1 MKRKNLLILTV
12 LVALCGLSV
21 SAMFGLKRHRDD
33 KAQQPL
39 RSKSHAVWKEVY
51 KNVDE
56 MVKSADTIVL
66 GQAID
71 RQPGR
76 IAYSSNGEDS
86 LPFEVVSFRVVN
98 NIKGKKGDGIIY
110 VERAGGVDPE
120 GNQVY
125 LDADG
130 GDFEVGNS
138 YLLFLKQQEDGP
150 YYYQVND
157 QGRYRVEGGRLK
169 GVDKDDEVSVM
180 LDERPVEEGLR
191 MVKESKDKVT
201 GGKSKQE

>member
-1 MKRKNLLILTV
+1 MKRKNVLILTI

-21 SAMFGLKRHRDD
+21 SAMFGLQRHQGDE
-33 KAQQPL
+33 AQKPS
-39 RSKSHAVWKEVY
+39 RGKSSAVWKEVY

-56 MVKSADTIVL
+56 MVKSADRIVL

-76 IAYSSNGEDS
+76 TAYSSNGEDA
-86 LPFEVVSFRVVN
+86 LPFEVVSFRVVD

-157 QGRYRVEGGRLK
+157 QGRYQVEGGRLK
-169 GVDKDDEVSVM
+169 GVDKDDDVTVM
-180 LDERPVEEGLR
+180 LHERPVAEGLR
-191 MVKESKDKVT
+191 IVKESKDKIS

>member
-1 MKRKNLLILTV
+1 MKRKNFLILTI

-21 SAMFGLKRHRDD
+21 SAMFGLKRHQDD

-76 IAYSSNGEDS
+76 IAYSSTGEDS

-98 NIKGKKGDGIIY
+98 NIKGKNGGGIVY
-110 VERAGGVDPE
+110 VERAGGINHE

-157 QGRYRVEGGRLK
+157 QGRYHVEGGRLK

-180 LDERPVEEGLR
+180 LHERPVEEGLR
-191 MVKESKDKVT
+191 MVKESKEKVT

>member
-1 MKRKNLLILTV
+1 MKRKNFLILTV

-21 SAMFGLKRHRDD
+21 SAMLGLKRHQDD

-39 RSKSHAVWKEVY
+39 LSKSHAVWKEVY

-56 MVKSADTIVL
+56 MVKGADAIVL
-66 GQAID
+66 AQAID

-76 IAYSSNGEDS
+76 IAYSSNGEDA
-86 LPFEVVSFRVVN
+86 LPFEVVSFRVID
-98 NIKGKKGDGIIY
+98 NIKGKKDDAIIS

-130 GDFEVGNS
+130 GSFEIGNS
-138 YLLFLKQQEDGP
+138 YLLFLKRQEDGP
-150 YYYQVND
+150 YFYQVND
-157 QGRYRVEGGRLK
+157 QGRFHVEGGRLK
-169 GVDKDDEVSVM
+169 GVDRDDDVTVT
-180 LDERPVEEGLR
+180 LHERSVEEGLR
-191 MVKESKDKVT
+191 MVKESKEKVT
-201 GGKSKQE
+201 GKGRQQ

>member
-1 MKRKNLLILTV
+1 M
-12 LVALCGLSV
+12 
-21 SAMFGLKRHRDD
+21 
-33 KAQQPL
+33 
-39 RSKSHAVWKEVY
+39 
-51 KNVDE
+51 
-56 MVKSADTIVL
+56 L

-76 IAYSSNGEDS
+76 IAYSSNGEDA
-86 LPFEVVSFRVVN
+86 LPFEVVSFRVVDK
-98 NIKGKKGDGIIY
+98 IKGKKSDGIVY

-157 QGRYRVEGGRLK
+157 QGRYQVEGGRLK
-169 GVDKDDEVSVM
+169 GVDTDDEVSVV
-180 LDERPVEEGLR
+180 LHGRALEEGLR

-201 GGKSKQE
+201 GRNKQE

>member
-1 MKRKNLLILTV
+1 MKRKNFLILTV
-12 LVALCGLSV
+12 LVALCGLLA
-21 SAMFGLKRHRDD
+21 SAMFGLKRHQDA

-56 MVKSADTIVL
+56 MVKSADRIVL

-76 IAYSSNGEDS
+76 IAYSSNGEDA
-86 LPFEVVSFRVVN
+86 LPFEVVSFRVVD
-98 NIKGKKGDGIIY
+98 NIKGKKDEGMIY

-138 YLLFLKQQEDGP
+138 YLLFLKRQEDGP

-157 QGRYRVEGGRLK
+157 QGRYQVEGGRLK
-169 GVDKDDEVSVM
+169 GVDKDDEVTVM
-180 LDERPVEEGLR
+180 LHERPVAEGLR
-191 MVKESKDKVT
+191 MVKESKDKTT
-201 GGKSKQE
+201 GGKIKQE

>member
-1 MKRKNLLILTV
+1 MKRKNFLILTI

-21 SAMFGLKRHRDD
+21 SAMFGLKRHQDD

-76 IAYSSNGEDS
+76 IAYSSTGEDS

-98 NIKGKKGDGIIY
+98 NIKGKNGGGIVY
-110 VERAGGVDPE
+110 VERAGGINHE

-157 QGRYRVEGGRLK
+157 QGRYHVEGGRLK
-169 GVDKDDEVSVM
+169 GVDKGDEVSVM
-180 LDERPVEEGLR
+180 LHERPVEEGLR
-191 MVKESKDKVT
+191 MVKESKEKVT